1 MTRAEIKLWF
11 KKFFAIDETVGLHK
25 NYSFRLA
32 ILLPVA
38 SCLFLVGLFSWQ
50 LHQNGL
56 YNFHFTQPGI
66 TDFVKYFSFPISL
79 LSLSIVFG
87 VMVARFHSSKQKA
100 KSNEITERNN
110 SVNYFY
116 KTHEEFEKF
125 CAKLVSSRITR
136 FSRIRADIFYSVFFS
151 SSSPNSPSLY
161 VHDSFFRAIDSFYD
175 VYIEN
180 LIEYLGSDD
189 FNTAKQRISR
199 SIGPK
204 YDFSSGLD
212 IKMNKLGLEINFIG
226 YVNELK
232 EVENN
237 LLEFHNSIIELFSFP
252 GLENRLYSIERLNK
266 VHLKWIDSLNTH
278 PKFLEFKALQPPQS

>member
-1 MTRAEIKLWF
+1 MARAEIKPRF
-11 KKFFAIDETVGLHK
+11 KQFFAIDETVGLHK

-32 ILLPVA
+32 ILLPIA

-125 CAKLVSSRITR
+125 CAKLVRSRKTR
-136 FSRIRADIFYSVFFS
+136 FSRIRADRFYSVFFS

-161 VHDSFFRAIDSFYD
+161 VHDSFFRAINSFYG
-175 VYIEN
+175 VYINN

-189 FNTAKQRISR
+189 FNKAKQSTTRG
-199 SIGPK
+199 IGPK
-204 YDFSSGLD
+204 YNFSSGLD
-212 IKMNKLGLEINFIG
+212 MKLNKLGLEITFIG
-226 YVNELK
+226 YFNELK
-232 EVENN
+232 EVEDD
-237 LLEFHNSIIELFSFP
+237 LFEFYNSIIELFSFP
-252 GLENRLYSIERLNK
+252 GLENRLDSIERLNK
-266 VHLKWIDSLNTH
+266 DHLRWIAFLNTH
-278 PKFLEFKALQPPQS
+278 PKFLEFKALQARQS